1 MERYLDK
8 VIQIERFK
16 TCFEGH
22 YPGNYNF
29 TGEFHPFWEIVYVL
43 DGTVNVSGDERV
55 YTLHKGDMIFHKPM
69 EFHRIWSHRGN
80 EIHVLIMSFRAEGQ
94 LMAQLENLVL
104 SLDSERISQIDA
116 LISYM
121 RENFCNAGNN
131 FGREMKNNWNDKRGQ
146 IQVTL
151 NLLENFLISL
161 PKESMPAKKR
171 EKESIAETYKQI
183 IQILNENV
191 DGWITIDEI
200 ATECSFSPAQIK
212 RVFAKYSDIGIH
224 KYFLKLKIAAAIKM
238 LGDGKD
244 ISEISRTLSF
254 SSQNYF
260 SGAFKRETGF
270 SPTVYRE
277 KILRL

>member
-104 SLDSERISQIDA
+104 SLDSERINQIDA

-121 RENFCNAGNN
+121 RENFCDAGNN
-131 FGREMKNNWNDKRGQ
+131 FGREMKNKWNDKRGQ